1 MLAHGGINQR
11 FDQVQIR
18 SRIADDEATA
28 AWIKVST
35 GAGWKL
41 YTLCLKEIPCAL
53 AYGEP
58 GSPSCDAGVAAG
70 LRGGLDFRRGA
81 SGDKAWW
88 HFEFPLLEGVRRL
101 RERYNRDGKRLHLDF
116 QTGQSGHVAQ
126 GFVKGNIAEI
136 ERDAAVRAIACGGH
150 GRVLHH

>member
-1 MLAHGGINQR
+1 M
-11 FDQVQIR
+11 
-18 SRIADDEATA
+18 
-28 AWIKVST
+28 
-35 GAGWKL
+35 
-41 YTLCLKEIPCAL
+41 CLKEVSCAL

-58 GSPSCDAGVAAG
+58 GAPSGDAGVATG

-126 GFVKGNIAEI
+126 GFVKGNIAEV
-136 ERDAAVRAIACGGH
+136 ERDATVRAIACGGH
-150 GRVLHH
+150 GSVLHH